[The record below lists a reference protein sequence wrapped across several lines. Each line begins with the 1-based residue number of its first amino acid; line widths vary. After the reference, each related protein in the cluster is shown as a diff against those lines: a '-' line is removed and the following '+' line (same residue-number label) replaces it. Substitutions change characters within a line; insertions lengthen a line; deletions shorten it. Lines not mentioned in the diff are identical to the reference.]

1 MKESNSKNTL
11 KNLLDR
17 LQEDSWQLEL
27 LVSGFIIFG
36 LFSALGPVGDALAK
50 AQYEYGILRNFY
62 FIVYAA
68 IYILIINLV
77 IHVALRSLWIGALG
91 LRYVSGEIEIDKLNY
106 SKLFTKYLKKK
117 VGSFD
122 SYIEKLEKLCS
133 IMFAISFLLI
143 FYVAAIFIL
152 QYVINFINYI
162 GNFVSEDSI
171 LPVILLN
178 TIGIFILIGAVLT
191 LIDYLTQGLLKK
203 NKWIAILY
211 FPFYWVFSF
220 LTLSF
225 LYRPLF
231 YNLID
236 NKFGRKIS
244 FMLLP
249 FYLSVLLIATIYK
262 EQSGFINYGFWKP
275 NTILAVSNNYEDL
288 VEKNNLFIS
297 ILTIQSKV
305 ITDPYIR
312 VKIPLTR
319 SIENT
324 LMNFNESLRSCE
336 DKNRYKSTMDIF
348 DYTIESTFKG
358 DRDSLRREVL
368 KTYENVYNIKIDSM
382 PCNPEFVIVN
392 EKIGNN
398 LQISFETY
406 IGTSN
411 LEEGKHVLYYYRPK
425 HPKTDST
432 ITIREIPFWYYK

>member
-1 MKESNSKNTL
+1 MKENDSKNPL
-11 KNLLDR
+11 KKLLDR

-36 LFSALGPVGDALAK
+36 LFSALGPVGDAVAK
-50 AQYEYGILRNFY
+50 AQYEQDVLRNFY
-62 FIVYAA
+62 YIVYAA
-68 IYILIINLV
+68 IFIMILNLV

-91 LRYVSGEIEIDKLNY
+91 LRYISGDVEIEKLKY
-106 SKLFTKYLKKK
+106 SKHFTKYLKRK

-122 SYIEKLEKLCS
+122 GYIERLEKLCS
-133 IMFAISFLLI
+133 IMFAISFLVI
-143 FYVAAIFIL
+143 FYVAAVFIFI
-152 QYVINFINYI
+152 YFINFIQYI
-162 GNFVSEDSI
+162 ASDANSALVNVLVD
-171 LPVILLN
+171 VITIFLL
-178 TIGIFILIGAVLT
+178 LGAFLT
-191 LIDYLTQGLLKK
+191 FIDYVTQGFLKK
-203 NKWIAILY
+203 YKWIAKLY

-225 LYRPLF
+225 LYRPLY

-236 NKFGRKIS
+236 NKFGRRIS

-249 FYLSVLLIATIYK
+249 FYITVLLIATFYK
-262 EQSGFINYGFWKP
+262 EQSGFINYGFWKS

-297 ILTIQSKV
+297 GLTIQSKV

-319 SIENT
+319 GLENR
-324 LMNFNESLRSCE
+324 LMIFNESLRSCE
-336 DKNRYKSTMDIF
+336 DKNRYKSTMDFF

-368 KTYENVYNIKIDSM
+368 KTYQNVYKIKIDSV
-382 PCNPEFVIVN
+382 PCNPEFVITN

-398 LQISFETY
+398 MEINLETY
-406 IGTSN
+406 IGTSH

-432 ITIREIPFWYYK
+432 VTIREIPFWYFKE